1 MSEALQAKIIGKRSV
16 IDIHS
21 CDYPRLLL
29 ESFDP
34 PEKLYVIGDYSG
46 FNEGL
51 AVVGARK
58 ATPYGTSC
66 AKRFAGLAAER
77 GISIISGGARG
88 CDSAAHKSA
97 LEHSGKTIVVLGGGC
112 DQIYPKQNFR
122 LFQNVVDAG
131 GALVSEWD
139 WDAPALPYAFRLRNR
154 IIAGIAKATLVVEA
168 GLPSGTFITAD
179 ETLEIGREV
188 LVVPGS
194 ITSQNSRGTNR
205 LLYQGATPV
214 VDDESFLEIISTI
227 FDNNELRAMREN
239 EYASLLSSDNALDG
253 EAFGYDV
260 IEECEPSCLT
270 QIEGEHATRASAD
283 GEHATR
289 ASADGEHAT
298 RASADGELTCEAFDG
313 NNHTCGLSSEDVLE
327 EDIASNEQSVIDKP
341 NEDSL
346 AEDPLISAIM
356 AQPLSSDDI
365 YHFAKRCCTNENLY
379 AWSATR
385 IERALTKGLIARYP
399 DGKYGAYV

>member
-1 MSEALQAKIIGKRSV
+1 MSDALQAKIIGKRSI
-16 IDIHS
+16 IDIKS

-34 PEKLYVIGDYSG
+34 PEKLYVIGDCSG

-122 LFQNVVDAG
+122 LFQNVVDSG

-194 ITSQNSRGTNR
+194 ITSQNSKGTNR

-227 FDNNELRAMREN
+227 FDNNALRAMREN
-239 EYASLLSSDNALDG
+239 EYASLLSSDNVTGG
-253 EAFGYDV
+253 EAFEDDV
-260 IEECEPSCLT
+260 IEECEPDCTASEECEPSCVASV
-270 QIEGEHATRASAD
+270 EGEHATSASA
-283 GEHATR
+283 GC
-289 ASADGEHAT
+289 
-298 RASADGELTCEAFDG
+298 ELLCDAFDV
-313 NNHTCGLSSEDVLE
+313 NNHACEFSKDVFEENIASSE
-327 EDIASNEQSVIDKP
+327 SSVKDKL

-356 AQPLSSDDI
+356 AQPLSSEDI